1 MDLLWFLP
9 KKKVG
14 LVLGGGVARGIA
26 HVGVLKVLKDYNVP
40 IDYVVGTSAG
50 SLVAAVY
57 ASGMELSLLENIV
70 TRVHWNDFLKF
81 TLFKPG
87 FNSALAIEEFIIKY
101 IGDIKFSDLKI
112 PCAMIATDLRS
123 GQRVVLDEGRVA
135 KAASASACFPGFFSP
150 VNIDN
155 RHLVDGGIAGNVAV
169 DTARAM
175 GAEYVIASDVIPAKT
190 RAIPG
195 DPMTLLGHSLDLML
209 KKLAAAEV
217 ARADAV
223 IELEMEEDMW
233 HLDLNKAKKFIAAGE
248 VSAHRQINKI
258 RKALR
263 LRGTGSGASKM

>member
-1 MDLLWFLP
+1 MDFLWFLP

-26 HVGVLKVLKDYNVP
+26 HVGVLKVLREYDVPVDYL
-40 IDYVVGTSAG
+40 VGTSAG

-57 ASGMELSLLENIV
+57 ASGMNLELLENIV
-70 TRVHWNDFLKF
+70 TRIRWNDFLKL
-81 TLFKPG
+81 TLFRPG
-87 FNSALAIEEFIIKY
+87 FNSAEAIEDFIVKY
-101 IGDIKFSDLKI
+101 IGDLKFSDLKI
-112 PCAMIATDLRS
+112 PTAFIATDLKNGR
-123 GQRVVLDEGRVA
+123 RVVLREGKVA

-150 VNIDN
+150 VTLDGH
-155 RHLVDGGIAGNVAV
+155 HLVDGGISGNVAV
-169 DTARAM
+169 DTARQL
-175 GAEYVIASDVIPAKT
+175 GAGYVIASDVIPAKV
-190 RAIPG
+190 RQVPG

-209 KKLAAAEV
+209 KKLSAAEV

-248 VSAHRQINKI
+248 ISAHRQINKI

-263 LRGTGSGASKM
+263 LRGNSKA

>member
-26 HVGVLKVLKDYNVP
+26 HVGVLKVLKEYNVP

-57 ASGMELSLLENIV
+57 ASGMDISLLENIV
-70 TRVHWNDFLKF
+70 TRIHWNDFLKF

-101 IGDIKFSDLKI
+101 IGDVKFTDLKV
-112 PCAMIATDLRS
+112 PCALVATDLRN
-123 GQRVVLDEGRVA
+123 GHRVVLSEGRVA
-135 KAASASACFPGFFSP
+135 KAVSASACFPGFFSP
-150 VNIDN
+150 VVIDN
-155 RHLVDGGIAGNVAV
+155 RHLVDGGISGNVAV
-169 DTARAM
+169 DTAREL
-175 GAEYVIASDVIPAKT
+175 GADYVIASDVIPAKT
-190 RAIPG
+190 RAIPS
-195 DPMTLLGHSLDLML
+195 DPMTMLGHSLDLML

-217 ARADAV
+217 SRADAV

-248 VSAHRQINKI
+248 MSAHRQINKI

-263 LRGTGSGASKM
+263 LRGARG